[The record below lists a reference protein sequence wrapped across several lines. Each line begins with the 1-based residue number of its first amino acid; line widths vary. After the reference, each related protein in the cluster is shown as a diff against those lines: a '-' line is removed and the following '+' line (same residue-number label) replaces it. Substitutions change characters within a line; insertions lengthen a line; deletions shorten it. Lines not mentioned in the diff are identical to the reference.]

1 MPLIKVPSMSIM
13 NATRTTQNAKA
24 DKKGMVINV
33 ANNPNAARTTDI
45 QNVMT
50 FGALNFILTS

>member
-1 MPLIKVPSMSIM
+1 M
-13 NATRTTQNAKA
+13 NATKTIQNANA

-33 ANNPNAARTTDI
+33 ANNPNAARTTDT

-50 FGALNFILTS
+50 FGALNITLTS